1 MSVSRTKLYR
11 DKVNGK
17 WLGVCEGLGEYT
29 GLDPLWIRLGFMT
42 MLFVT
47 SGAAFFVYIG
57 LAMVT
62 SQKPIGLYHSDED
75 AKFWQ
80 GVRANPRRSTQEVRS
95 KLRDIDRRMAD
106 IEMFYTSR
114 NTQLADEIERLR

>member
-1 MSVSRTKLYR
+1 MSVSRTQLYR

-17 WLGVCEGLGEYT
+17 WLGVCEGLGDYT
-29 GLDPLWIRLGFMT
+29 GVDPLWIRLGFLVLFFAT
-42 MLFVT
+42 FPIMLFV
-47 SGAAFFVYIG
+47 YIA
-57 LAMVT
+57 LAMIT
-62 SQKPIGLYHSDED
+62 SQKPNDLYASNED

-106 IEMFYTSR
+106 IETYYTSR
-114 NTQLADEIERLR
+114 NTQLAEEIERLR

>member
-29 GLDPLWIRLGFMT
+29 GLDPLWIRLGFLT
-42 MLFVT
+42 MFFVT

-62 SQKPIGLYHSDED
+62 SHKPNGLYESDED
-75 AKFWQ
+75 RKFWQ

-106 IEMFYTSR
+106 IETFYTSR

>member
-47 SGAAFFVYIG
+47 SGAAFFVYVG

-62 SQKPIGLYHSDED
+62 SQKPYGLYENDED
-75 AKFWQ
+75 KKFWQ
-80 GVRANPRRSTQEVRS
+80 GVRANPRRSTAEVRS

-106 IEMFYTSR
+106 IETFYTSR

>member
-1 MSVSRTKLYR
+1 MSVSRTTLYR

-29 GLDPLWIRLGFMT
+29 GLDPLWIRLGFLT
-42 MLFVT
+42 MFFVT

-62 SQKPIGLYHSDED
+62 SQKPNGLYQNEDD

-80 GVRANPRRSTQEVRS
+80 GVRANPRRSTAEVRS

-106 IEMFYTSR
+106 IETFYTSR

>member
-1 MSVSRTKLYR
+1 LYR

-17 WLGVCEGLGEYT
+17 WLGVCEGLGDYT
-29 GLDPLWIRLGFMT
+29 GVDPLWIRLGFLVLT
-42 MLFVT
+42 FATFPLML
-47 SGAAFFVYIG
+47 FVYIG
-57 LAMVT
+57 LAMVV
-62 SQKPIGLYHSDED
+62 SQKPMGLYHNAEE

-106 IEMFYTSR
+106 IETFYTSR
-114 NTQLADEIERLR
+114 NTQLANEIERLR

>member
-1 MSVSRTKLYR
+1 MSVSRTQLYR
-11 DKVNGK
+11 DKINGK
-17 WLGVCEGLGEYT
+17 WLGVCAGLGDYT
-29 GLDPLWIRLGFMT
+29 GVDPLWIRLGFLV
-42 MLFVT
+42 LFFAT
-47 SGAAFFVYIG
+47 FPLMFFVYLG
-57 LAMVT
+57 LAMITGV
-62 SQKPIGLYHSDED
+62 KPVGLYGSDED

-106 IEMFYTSR
+106 IETFYTSR

>member
-1 MSVSRTKLYR
+1 MSASRTQLYR
-11 DKVNGK
+11 DKANGK
-17 WLGVCEGLGEYT
+17 WLGVCEGLGNYT
-29 GLDPLWIRLGFMT
+29 GVDPLWIRLGFLV
-42 MLFVT
+42 LFFT
-47 SGAAFFVYIG
+47 TFPLMFFVYIG

-62 SQKPIGLYHSDED
+62 SQQPGDLYASNED

-80 GVRANPRRSTQEVRS
+80 GVRANPRRSTAEVRS

-106 IEMFYTSR
+106 IETFYTSR

>member
-1 MSVSRTKLYR
+1 MSVSRTQLYR
-11 DKVNGK
+11 DKANGK

-29 GLDPLWIRLGFMT
+29 GVDPLWIRLGFLA
-42 MLFVT
+42 LFFAT
-47 SGAAFFVYIG
+47 FPLMFFVYIG

-62 SQKPIGLYHSDED
+62 SQKPIDLYGSNED

-95 KLRDIDRRMAD
+95 KLREIDRRMAD
-106 IEMFYTSR
+106 IETFYTSR

>member
-1 MSVSRTKLYR
+1 MSVSRTQLYR
-11 DKVNGK
+11 DKANGK
-17 WLGVCEGLGEYT
+17 WLGVCEGLGDYT
-29 GLDPLWIRLGFMT
+29 GVDPLWIRLGFLV
-42 MLFVT
+42 LFFAT
-47 SGAAFFVYIG
+47 FPLMFFVYIG

-62 SQKPIGLYHSDED
+62 SEQPRDLYASNED

-95 KLRDIDRRMAD
+95 KLREIDRRMAD
-106 IEMFYTSR
+106 IETFYTSR

>member
-29 GLDPLWIRLGFMT
+29 GLDPLWIRLGFLT
-42 MLFVT
+42 MFFVT

-62 SQKPIGLYHSDED
+62 SQKPNGLYHSDED

-106 IEMFYTSR
+106 IETFYTSR

>member
-1 MSVSRTKLYR
+1 MSVSRTQLYR
-11 DKVNGK
+11 DKANGK
-17 WLGVCEGLGEYT
+17 WLGVCEGLGNYT
-29 GLDPLWIRLGFMT
+29 GVDPLWIRLGFLI
-42 MLFVT
+42 LFFT
-47 SGAAFFVYIG
+47 TFPLMFFVYIG

-62 SQKPIGLYHSDED
+62 SEQPRDLYSSNED

-106 IEMFYTSR
+106 IETFYTSR
-114 NTQLADEIERLR
+114 NTQLAQEIERLR

>member
-1 MSVSRTKLYR
+1 MSASRTQLYR

-29 GLDPLWIRLGFMT
+29 GVDPLWIRLGFLT
-42 MLFVT
+42 TFFVT
-47 SGAAFFVYIG
+47 SGAVFFVYIG

-62 SQKPIGLYHSDED
+62 SPKPNGLYQSDED
-75 AKFWQ
+75 VKFWQ

-106 IEMFYTSR
+106 IETFYTSR

>member
-1 MSVSRTKLYR
+1 MSVSRTQLYR

-17 WLGVCEGLGEYT
+17 WLGICEGLGEYT
-29 GLDPLWIRLGFMT
+29 GVDPLWIRLGFLVLT
-42 MLFVT
+42 FATFPLML
-47 SGAAFFVYIG
+47 FVYIG
-57 LAMVT
+57 LAMVV
-62 SQKPIGLYHSDED
+62 SQKPTGLYETKED

-106 IEMFYTSR
+106 IETFYTSR

>member
-1 MSVSRTKLYR
+1 MSASRTQLYR
-11 DKVNGK
+11 DKVKGK

-29 GLDPLWIRLGFMT
+29 GVDPLWIRLGFMT

-62 SQKPIGLYHSDED
+62 SQKPNGLYDSAED

-106 IEMFYTSR
+106 IETFYTSR

>member
-1 MSVSRTKLYR
+1 MSVSRTQLYR
-11 DKVNGK
+11 DKANGK
-17 WLGVCEGLGEYT
+17 WLGVCEGLGDYT
-29 GLDPLWIRLGFMT
+29 GVDPLWIRLGFLVLFFMT
-42 MLFVT
+42 FPLM
-47 SGAAFFVYIG
+47 FFVYIG

-62 SQKPIGLYHSDED
+62 SQKPVDLYASNED

-106 IEMFYTSR
+106 IETFYTSR

>member
-1 MSVSRTKLYR
+1 MSVSRTQLYR

-17 WLGVCEGLGEYT
+17 WLGVCEGLGNYT
-29 GLDPLWIRLGFMT
+29 GVDPLWIRLGFLV
-42 MLFVT
+42 LFFAT
-47 SGAAFFVYIG
+47 FPLMFFVYIG

-62 SQKPIGLYHSDED
+62 SQQPGNLYANNED

-80 GVRANPRRSTQEVRS
+80 GVRANPRRSTAEVRS
-95 KLRDIDRRMAD
+95 KLREIDRRMAD
-106 IEMFYTSR
+106 IETFYTSR

>member
-1 MSVSRTKLYR
+1 MSASRTQLYR

-17 WLGVCEGLGEYT
+17 WLGVCEGLGDYT
-29 GLDPLWIRLGFMT
+29 GVDPLWIRLGFVAM
-42 MLFVT
+42 FFFT
-47 SGAAFFVYIG
+47 SGFMLMLYIVM
-57 LAMVT
+57 AMIVST
-62 SQKPIGLYHSDED
+62 KPNDLYASNED

-95 KLRDIDRRMAD
+95 KLREIDRRMAD
-106 IEMFYTSR
+106 IETFYTSR